1 MKYFGMKE
9 MKYELRYFILMDLV
23 TVYSTA
29 CVLNMMNIML

>member
-29 CVLNMMNIML
+29 FVLNMMNIML